1 MIEVSI
7 NDIEEAKA
15 RIKAGEER
23 KIRFC
28 DYIKLKKQLEQI
40 EYEITHNY
48 RYSSEEALYQLNISS
63 KPPIPYFQLYSCECG
78 VGKTYVVVNKILNF
92 LEEYC
97 INDEISYYKD
107 ENGNV
112 KGIINNKNKGM
123 LFVMQNISTLNVYK
137 TYLYYLLNENIYAEV
152 IDSSMKDDVIN
163 FKLQTYPII
172 FITHQMYKSLAENE
186 VKRKQ
191 FSKNRILL
199 IIDEFVNMCDI
210 VSIDKVRLEK
220 LRADIKYI
228 DIQEKFD
235 KLVMELK
242 NYFQNLQTNGK
253 DRDKHLHIF
262 NAKTKYKQILNQ
274 VKEIKK
280 EISNTFTD
288 IEKSSFYKEHNKS
301 IYNAIDDVTE
311 FFRGTCILEKGVLYT
326 PKRRNDY
333 WFLEKN
339 LVLDAS
345 ARINN
350 VYKLRKKLF
359 QDMLE
364 DNFQVLDH
372 KNWTIELIQVNT
384 KASSKS
390 NYDNFFKICNQ
401 KLKELGKEVTLV
413 VTQKSEC
420 VDSNGNV
427 LIDYFDTPF
436 LNYFQNMLGDN
447 NYKHLQNVLIAHTF
461 NISEKQYILEYLYY
475 SNKKFNSDD
484 DIKVILLNE
493 RRTFVNKNIEKY
505 KIGRIANEFYQAV
518 KRVNRDMD
526 KATRIVILTKE
537 VEAVKIVC
545 KMLKNSK
552 IIDTT
557 TNYKIKYKKFE
568 DENKNISFSYKDY
581 DIKAIQ
587 IFQNILTN
595 NMKELTNII
604 KDNLKYENNKII
616 LSKKA
621 LRTELQ
627 IEYAPNLKR
636 DVFNKSN
643 VKRFIKENEIIVETK
658 RIIFKCKK

>member
-15 RIKAGEER
+15 RITAEKER

-28 DYIKLKKQLEQI
+28 DYVKLKKQLEQI
-40 EYEITHNY
+40 EYEMTHNY
-48 RYSSEEALYQLNISS
+48 KYFFEKSLYQLHITS
-63 KPPIPYFQLYSCECG
+63 KPPIPYFQLYCCECG
-78 VGKTYVVVNKILNF
+78 VGKTYTIINKILNF

-97 INDEISYYKD
+97 IYDENSYYKD
-107 ENGNV
+107 ENGNI
-112 KGIINNKNKGM
+112 KGIINNRNKGM
-123 LFVMQNISTLNVYK
+123 LFVMQNIKTLTAYK
-137 TYLYYLLNENIYAEV
+137 MRLYYLLNENIYAEV
-152 IDSSMKDDVIN
+152 IDSSMKDEEIN
-163 FKLQTYPII
+163 FKLQKYPII

-186 VKRKQ
+186 IKRKR

-210 VSIDKVRLEK
+210 VNIDKVKLEK

-235 KLVMELK
+235 KVVMELK
-242 NYFQNLQTNGK
+242 KYFQNLQTNGK

-280 EISNTFTD
+280 EISNTFSD
-288 IEKSSFYKEHNKS
+288 KEKSSFYNEHNKS

-326 PKRRNDY
+326 PKRSNDY

-350 VYKLRKKLF
+350 VYKLRKKQF

-364 DNFQVLDH
+364 KNFQVLDH
-372 KNWTIELIQVNT
+372 KNWTIEIIEVNT
-384 KASSKS
+384 KASSKN

-420 VDSNGNV
+420 IDSKGNR

-461 NISEKQYILEYLYY
+461 NLSEKQYILEYLYY

-484 DIKVILLNE
+484 DIKVVLLNE
-493 RRTFVNKNIEKY
+493 RRTFVNKNIEEY

-526 KATRIVILTKE
+526 KETRVVILTKE
-537 VEAVKIVC
+537 VEAVELVC
-545 KMLKNSK
+545 KMLKNCK

-557 TNYKIKYKKFE
+557 NNYKIKYKKFE
-568 DENKNISFSYKDY
+568 YENSSLGYKDY
-581 DIKAIQ
+581 DIKAIK
-587 IFQNILTN
+587 IFQDILNN
-595 NMKELTNII
+595 NMKGLSNII
-604 KDNLKYENNKII
+604 KDHLKYEDNKVI

-621 LRTELQ
+621 LRTELE

-643 VKRFIKENEIIVETK
+643 VKRFIRENEIIVETK

>member
-1 MIEVSI
+1 MKEVSI

-15 RIKAGEER
+15 RIKAEKER

-28 DYIKLKKQLEQI
+28 DYLKLKKQLEQI
-40 EYEITHNY
+40 EYEMTHNY
-48 RYSSEEALYQLNISS
+48 KYSFEKSLYQLHITS
-63 KPPIPYFQLYSCECG
+63 KPPFPYFQLYSCECG
-78 VGKTYVVVNKILNF
+78 VGKTYTIINKILNF

-97 INDEISYYKD
+97 IYDENSYYKD
-107 ENGNV
+107 ENGNI
-112 KGIINNKNKGM
+112 KGFINNKNKGM
-123 LFVMQNISTLNVYK
+123 LFVMQNIKTLDVYK
-137 TYLYYLLNENIYAEV
+137 MRLYYLLNENIYAEV
-152 IDSSMKDDVIN
+152 IDSSMKDEEIN

-172 FITHQMYKSLAENE
+172 FITHQMYKALAENE
-186 VKRKQ
+186 IKRKR

-235 KLVMELK
+235 KVVIELK
-242 NYFQNLQTNGK
+242 KYFQNLQTNGE
-253 DRDKHLHIF
+253 DRDKKLHIF
-262 NAKTKYKQILNQ
+262 NTKTKYKQILNQ

-280 EISNTFTD
+280 EISDTFTD
-288 IEKSSFYKEHNKS
+288 KEKSSFYKEHNKS
-301 IYNAIDDVTE
+301 IYNAIDDVVE

-326 PKRRNDY
+326 PKRKNDY

-339 LVLDAS
+339 LILDAS

-350 VYKLRKKLF
+350 VYKLRKKQF

-364 DNFQVLDH
+364 KNFQVLDH
-372 KNWTIELIQVNT
+372 KNWTIELIEVNT
-384 KASSKS
+384 KASSKN

-420 VDSNGNV
+420 VDSNGNR

-461 NISEKQYILEYLYY
+461 NLSEKQYILEYLYY
-475 SNKKFNSDD
+475 SNKNFNSDE
-484 DIKVILLNE
+484 DIKVVLLNE
-493 RRTFVNKNIEKY
+493 KRTFTNKSIEKY

-518 KRVNRDMD
+518 KRVNRDMN
-526 KATRIVILTKE
+526 KETRVVILTKE
-537 VEAVKIVC
+537 VEAVKLVC
-545 KMLKNSK
+545 KMLKNCK

-557 TNYKIKYKKFE
+557 NNYKIKYKNIE
-568 DENKNISFSYKDY
+568 YENNSLGYKDY
-581 DIKAIQ
+581 DIKAIK
-587 IFQNILTN
+587 IFQDILN
-595 NMKELTNII
+595 NDMKELSNII
-604 KDNLKYENNKII
+604 KENLKYENDKII
-616 LSKKA
+616 LSKKV
-621 LRTELQ
+621 LRNELG